1 MTKSVV
7 RFSVIRLILSVVNFF
22 SIGGMLLF
30 FLTEGAVHVP
40 LLVVYM
46 LLNIAVFSLVW
57 AFLLNVPPLEAGMT
71 ARSDLLTLH
80 IPTILYSVLTLGLFA
95 ADLAFG
101 DVAATVIDTIKYF
114 YSAVCP
120 LGINT
125 IAAIAMV
132 DTIDSYVY
140 YLSLLLHLAIYAA
153 VITWVYK
160 SDIKRQAKNAEI

>member
-7 RFSVIRLILSVVNFF
+7 RFSVIRLILSVLNFF
-22 SIGGMLLF
+22 SIGGVLLF
-30 FLTEGAVHVP
+30 FLTEGTVHVP
-40 LLVVYM
+40 FLVVYM

-57 AFLLNVPPLEAGMT
+57 AFLLNVPREAGGT

-80 IPTILYSVLTLGLFA
+80 IPTILYSVLTLVLLA

-101 DVAATVIDTIKYF
+101 DVAATAFVTIKYI
-114 YSAVCP
+114 YAVACP

-125 IAAIAMV
+125 IAAISMA
-132 DTIDSYVY
+132 DSIDSYVY
-140 YLSLLLHLAIYAA
+140 YLSIFLHLAIYAA
-153 VITWVYK
+153 VITVVYK

>member
-22 SIGGMLLF
+22 SIGGVLLF
-30 FLTEGAVHVP
+30 FLTEGTVHVP
-40 LLVVYM
+40 FLVVYM

-57 AFLLNVPPLEAGMT
+57 AFLLNVPPREAGGT

-80 IPTILYSVLTLGLFA
+80 IPTILYSVLTLVLLA

-101 DVAATVIDTIKYF
+101 DVAATAFVTIKYI
-114 YSAVCP
+114 YAVACP

-125 IAAIAMV
+125 IAAISMA
-132 DTIDSYVY
+132 DSIDSYVY
-140 YLSLLLHLAIYAA
+140 YLSIFLHLAIYAT
-153 VITWVYK
+153 VITVVYK
-160 SDIKRQAKNAEI
+160 SDIKRQAKKAEI